1 MLLTLS
7 EILLLNQRMSKYSS
21 VEEEKAYYQT
31 LAVLLERGSNVYWGR
46 CHPDPLYIAV
56 TQSLL
61 PMSNIVF

>member
-31 LAVLLERGSNVYWGR
+31 LAVLLERGSNFIGEDATQI
-46 CHPDPLYIAV
+46 PYI
-56 TQSLL
+56 
-61 PMSNIVF
+61 